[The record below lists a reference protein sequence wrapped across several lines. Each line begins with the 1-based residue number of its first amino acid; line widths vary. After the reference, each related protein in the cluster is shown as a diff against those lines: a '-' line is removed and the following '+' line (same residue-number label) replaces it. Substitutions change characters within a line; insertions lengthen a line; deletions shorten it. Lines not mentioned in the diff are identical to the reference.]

1 MREAIHINAQAFL
14 AAAEAE
20 TAQAQVPPY
29 ASISAP
35 SASSSRS
42 DRSTDP
48 ASTNEATLFKPALL
62 EEALGVKV
70 VAVRAG
76 NTQLGLPTVP
86 AVILLSD
93 RLTGYPTALIQAT
106 YLTALR
112 TAAGSGVATDLFAQ
126 RNATVLAVF
135 GAGMQAHAHV
145 EAVLAVRPSVHTV
158 HIINRSAPRAEEL
171 VAALRMQYPAV
182 TFIVHATSSSSTS
195 SSSPSASDAA
205 TAAAALSA
213 AIRSAHVLCTT
224 TSSTVPLLHASDV
237 SPGAHINAV
246 GSFLPSMVELA
257 ADLVCAP
264 NARIVTD
271 GPAALHAGDLH
282 GPLQSGSLRAEELR
296 QIGCFVDRERSCRP
310 LKDAQG
316 GAEIGFTLRVASPAQ
331 RLRTSDEYVCIN
343 VCARHCICSRLR
355 AFSLPHERSPHY
367 RVVFPFCAR
376 ACLCVVCF
384 PFFLVS
390 ATSLSSNPSAMPSKT
405 WPPRMQCCNARA
417 LKDGASKRSGSE
429 TTSRFEGF
437 IQFLPLK
444 NISCWLWKLAKGHAF
459 ASLRLSLCR
468 C

>member
-20 TAQAQVPPY
+20 AAQAQVPPY

-35 SASSSRS
+35 SASGSRS
-42 DRSTDP
+42 GGSSDP
-48 ASTNEATLFKPALL
+48 TSTNEATLFKPALL

-112 TAAGSGVATDLFAQ
+112 TAAGSGVATDLFA
-126 RNATVLAVF
+126 RRDATVLAVF

-171 VAALRMQYPAV
+171 VAALKTQYPAV
-182 TFIVHATSSSSTS
+182 TFVVHATSSSSS
-195 SSSPSASDAA
+195 SSSSSSLTPAADAA
-205 TAAAALSA
+205 TGAAALSA

-224 TSSTVPLLHASDV
+224 TSSTIPLLHAGDV

-282 GPLQSGSLRAEELR
+282 GPLQSGSLHAEELR

-310 LKDAQG
+310 FKDAQG

-343 VCARHCICSRLR
+343 VCAMHCI
-355 AFSLPHERSPHY
+355 
-367 RVVFPFCAR
+367 
-376 ACLCVVCF
+376 
-384 PFFLVS
+384 
-390 ATSLSSNPSAMPSKT
+390 
-405 WPPRMQCCNARA
+405 
-417 LKDGASKRSGSE
+417 
-429 TTSRFEGF
+429 
-437 IQFLPLK
+437 
-444 NISCWLWKLAKGHAF
+444 
-459 ASLRLSLCR
+459 
-468 C
+468 